1 MTAFTQKKTLKDLR
15 ISNQFFSSSLKD
27 KIILCNAIFTHNRS
41 KTVYDFR
48 DAWGFGALD
57 PNSGTAQMMEVA
69 RVLGARLR
77 TGWRPRRTI
86 MFLRYCT
93 VLCCTVLYCTVLHYC
108 TVLCHNVPQLGR

>member
-1 MTAFTQKKTLKDLR
+1 MH
-15 ISNQFFSSSLKD
+15 D
-27 KIILCNAIFTHNRS
+27 KAACHIINTI

-93 VLCCTVLYCTVLHYC
+93 ILSCTSEL
-108 TVLCHNVPQLGR
+108 

>member
-1 MTAFTQKKTLKDLR
+1 MKDNRTVALLGKS
-15 ISNQFFSSSLKD
+15 IHMLQ
-27 KIILCNAIFTHNRS
+27 ILCNAIFTHNRS
-41 KTVYDFR
+41 KTVYVFR

-93 VLCCTVLYCTVLHYC
+93 VLYYTVLYCDVLHCTALYC
-108 TVLCHNVPQLGR
+108 AVLYWDALP